1 MEDPSP
7 YIQELNQISFIQL
20 ETFMKQEGIRRKGG
34 STRRQ
39 SVWSIE
45 KKAFA
50 EKDWFERVL
59 KVFIENEA
67 HRVVHR
73 ESNSIVH
80 DVDKIREL
88 ASQGNADA
96 SNTLGDLYRVGRMG
110 IEYDLET
117 AISWYS
123 AAAMQGHTDAIYN
136 LALCYD
142 LLNPSSDIVNEEGG
156 KAEPWLKK
164 AADAGIS
171 DAAYKLGWS
180 YKNRNGGQ
188 SGDMGAIY
196 WYTKAAAAGH
206 PYAQY
211 NLGLCF
217 KNGTGVKQD
226 YAEAVRWIKK
236 AAEQNDPDAQHSL
249 GLRYKCGEG
258 VTQDYLEAFR
268 WFKKAAGQGYG
279 YSQYHL
285 GSLYKRGRGAPI
297 DYEQSFKYYKLA
309 ADQGDTD
316 AIKKLRKFN
325 IDPLYTEVISTL
337 WPKTHP
343 KLHKNCQNAI
353 LELYCYNK
361 KERDSNP
368 VHRELLQIIAMFIIK
383 YWPTKKDGNPDSP
396 GDTHT
401 PYYLEPVRE

>member
-7 YIQELNQISFIQL
+7 YIHELNQISFVQL
-20 ETFMKQEGIRRKGG
+20 ETFMRQEGIRRKGG

-45 KKAFA
+45 EKAFA

-59 KVFIENEA
+59 KAFIENEA
-67 HRVVHR
+67 QRVV
-73 ESNSIVH
+73 NSTSTPVI

-88 ASQGNADA
+88 AIQGNADA
-96 SNTLGDLYRVGRMG
+96 SNTLGELYRVGGRLG
-110 IEYDLET
+110 IVKDLDI

-123 AAAMQGHTDAIYN
+123 AAAIQGHTDAIYN

-142 LLNPSSDIVNEEGG
+142 LLTPSADIVNEEGS
-156 KAEPWLKK
+156 KAEPWLRK
-164 AADAGIS
+164 AASAGIS

-180 YKNRNGGQ
+180 YKNRNNDQ
-188 SGDMGAIY
+188 SGEMSAIY

-249 GLRYKCGEG
+249 GLRYKSGEG
-258 VTQDYLEAFR
+258 VTQDYLEAFQ
-268 WFKKAAGQGYG
+268 WFKKAAEQGYG
-279 YSQYHL
+279 YSQYNL
-285 GSLYKRGRGAPI
+285 GTLYKRGRGTLI
-297 DYEQSFKYYKLA
+297 DYEQSFQYYKLA
-309 ADQGDTD
+309 ADQGDAD
-316 AIKKLRKFN
+316 ATKKLRKFN
-325 IDPLYTEVISTL
+325 
-337 WPKTHP
+337 
-343 KLHKNCQNAI
+343 N
-353 LELYCYNK
+353 
-361 KERDSNP
+361 
-368 VHRELLQIIAMFIIK
+368 
-383 YWPTKKDGNPDSP
+383 
-396 GDTHT
+396 
-401 PYYLEPVRE
+401 